1 MVGRTVG
8 FGRYQLLGLLGR
20 GGMGSVYEAEQLN
33 MRRRVAFK
41 VLDPAL
47 TRQPDFVERFHR
59 EVETIA
65 HLEHPNILPVYDSGE
80 DDDGMLYLVMLLV
93 RGGTLKDRLHRE
105 PPPWPAR
112 QVLKLAQ
119 QVLAA
124 LDAAHQQGIIHRDIK
139 PDNILLHGER
149 ALLADFGIAKLMQ
162 GDPGLTVV
170 GTFVGT
176 PDYAAPE
183 QVLALPLDGRSDL
196 YAFGIVLYELLTG
209 RVPYRADT
217 PMGVALQH
225 VQGLLPPPWEL
236 NPNLPLPIARVLM
249 RALAREREGRY
260 ATGPELAEALEA
272 AIAEAERAQ
281 SDSGS
286 VAPTPVTGQP
296 YVHPAAQRPTV
307 AQMPGVPNLAEPTV
321 IDPEPHLA
329 VTRERERLEAEA
341 RERERLEAEAALAA
355 HEQAR
360 LEAEARERERLQA
373 EARERERAEAAA
385 VAARERER
393 LAAEARE
400 RERLVAESRERAR
413 LEAEARERE
422 RVAAAA
428 LAARERERRLADRR
442 ERELAAA
449 APAGATPSQAG
460 MAEPVLA
467 RISRQPL
474 LFGGGAAVVLLLVAL
489 LVVVPRLG
497 STPEPAISPTA
508 TTPAALAPPAPTAKP
523 AVATANPA
531 APTTAPAVAAP
542 TAAPTRAPTA
552 APTPAPTRPAVA
564 VAPPVKLAD
573 ARYGQTATELNTG
586 KVLLVGGKG
595 ASGPLLS
602 AELYDPAANTIT
614 SAGTTA
620 VAHANGT
627 ATLLPDGKVLVVGG
641 ESSDTLFTSV
651 AELYDPATNAWIPA
665 GQLAT
670 DRAQHTATLL
680 ANGHVLISGGH
691 NDKDFLA
698 SAELYD
704 PATNSWAAA
713 AAMANPHSNHTATL
727 LDDGRVLI
735 AGGFASEKTSE
746 VYDPAANIWR
756 SAGALVNA
764 RLGHTAT
771 RLANGKVLV
780 AGGSSSS
787 SAGYLASAELF
798 DPATNRWTA
807 AANLNHP
814 RGGHTAT
821 LLRDGQVLVVG
832 GKDNTQ
838 VLASAERYEPAN
850 NRWVDAAP
858 PGIARW
864 LHTAVLLTGPQV
876 LVAGGKGDTDPLVSM
891 ERYEPA
897 ANRWVTSSP

>member
-355 HEQAR
+355 REQARLEAEARERERERERLEAEARERERLEAEAALAAHEQARLEAEARERERLDAEARERERLEAEARERERLEAEARERERLEAEARERERLATLVAFEARERERLEAEAREQAR

-651 AELYDPATNAWIPA
+651 
-665 GQLAT
+665 
-670 DRAQHTATLL
+670 R
-680 ANGHVLISGGH
+680 
-691 NDKDFLA
+691 
-698 SAELYD
+698 
-704 PATNSWAAA
+704 
-713 AAMANPHSNHTATL
+713 
-727 LDDGRVLI
+727 
-735 AGGFASEKTSE
+735 SE
-746 VYDPAANIWR
+746 
-756 SAGALVNA
+756 
-764 RLGHTAT
+764 
-771 RLANGKVLV
+771 
-780 AGGSSSS
+780 
-787 SAGYLASAELF
+787 
-798 DPATNRWTA
+798 
-807 AANLNHP
+807 
-814 RGGHTAT
+814 
-821 LLRDGQVLVVG
+821 
-832 GKDNTQ
+832 
-838 VLASAERYEPAN
+838 ER
-850 NRWVDAAP
+850 R
-858 PGIARW
+858 
-864 LHTAVLLTGPQV
+864 
-876 LVAGGKGDTDPLVSM
+876 
-891 ERYEPA
+891 
-897 ANRWVTSSP
+897 

>member
-20 GGMGSVYEAEQLN
+20 GGMGAVYEAEQLN

-47 TRQPDFVERFHR
+47 TRQPDFVHRFHR

-93 RGGTLKDRLHRE
+93 RGGTLKDRLHLE
-105 PPPWPAR
+105 PPPWPPR
-112 QVLKLAQ
+112 RVLKLAQ

-355 HEQAR
+355 REQARLEAEARERERERERLEAEARERERLEAEAALAAHEQARLEAEARERERLDAEARERERLEAEARERERLEAEARERERLEAEARERERLATLVAFEARERERLEAEAREQAR

-651 AELYDPATNAWIPA
+651 
-665 GQLAT
+665 
-670 DRAQHTATLL
+670 R
-680 ANGHVLISGGH
+680 
-691 NDKDFLA
+691 
-698 SAELYD
+698 
-704 PATNSWAAA
+704 
-713 AAMANPHSNHTATL
+713 
-727 LDDGRVLI
+727 
-735 AGGFASEKTSE
+735 SE
-746 VYDPAANIWR
+746 
-756 SAGALVNA
+756 
-764 RLGHTAT
+764 
-771 RLANGKVLV
+771 
-780 AGGSSSS
+780 
-787 SAGYLASAELF
+787 
-798 DPATNRWTA
+798 
-807 AANLNHP
+807 
-814 RGGHTAT
+814 
-821 LLRDGQVLVVG
+821 
-832 GKDNTQ
+832 
-838 VLASAERYEPAN
+838 ER
-850 NRWVDAAP
+850 R
-858 PGIARW
+858 
-864 LHTAVLLTGPQV
+864 
-876 LVAGGKGDTDPLVSM
+876 
-891 ERYEPA
+891 
-897 ANRWVTSSP
+897 